1 MTTARSERS
10 RRTDYR
16 KARTRVEVSIGES
29 VRIIRELLYH
39 EPRGRGTDLSEA
51 LGFLNRVCVRKN
63 VCFVVSDFIAD
74 DFEPALRIAR
84 RRHDLIPVTITD
96 PRELEM
102 PNVGFVTLE
111 DPETGAV
118 TLVDT
123 ANRRWRKRYTSLV
136 RRRLEARKAM
146 SRRMDTAT
154 LDVRT
159 DQSYLGPLIRFFH
172 KREMRR

>member
-1 MTTARSERS
+1 MMIRDMTHWATLALSAVLLLAGS
-10 RRTDYR
+10 NNAVAQDD
-16 KARTRVEVSIGES
+16 ES
-29 VRIIRELLYH
+29 QEQLSLYD
-39 EPRGRGTDLSEA
+39 R
-51 LGFLNRVCVRKN
+51 LGGLAPISV
-63 VCFVVSDFIAD
+63 VVSDFIAD
-74 DFEPALRIAR
+74 DFEPALRIACK
-84 RRHDLIPVTITD
+84 RHDLIPVTITD
-96 PRELEM
+96 PRELNM

-111 DPETGAV
+111 DPETEEV

-146 SRRMDTAT
+146 FRRMDTAT

-159 DQSYLGPLIRFFH
+159 DQSYLGPLILFFH